1 MQFIAIRIKPNT
13 RRSCIRT
20 TAAIGMPAIN
30 YKIYPDN
37 NYTNNRILSS
47 RCKILVIILLDTILY
62 SYTAYIN
69 SASTTTAVV

>member
-1 MQFIAIRIKPNT
+1 MAIRINPNT

-30 YKIYPDN
+30 YKIYPDNN

-69 SASTTTAVV
+69 SASTTAVV